1 MRYLVFGAGAVGSYL
16 GGSLALS
23 GRTVTFFD
31 RPEVVPAIASA
42 GMHLVDETGDSIL
55 SAPRITSDLEDA
67 CDGAEVIVLCVK
79 AYDCRAAADRLAALP
94 NRLPVIC
101 ILNGIGNED
110 TLMSAIGAE
119 NVVPASL
126 TSAVRFLAPGAVR
139 IERARG
145 VGLASGHP
153 LSERLRADFES
164 AGLRPRLYD
173 DAASMK
179 WSKLVTNLLSNAT
192 SAITGRSAADVYRHP
207 GLYNLEIEALRETCR
222 VITRSGRRLLA
233 LPGVP
238 VPWLGRLARLPKV
251 LTQPLLGRVVGGGR
265 GEKAPSLAYDVGRGR
280 SEVAWL
286 NGAVAQEGW
295 RLGVSTPANSLLTSI
310 VMDLVEGRSQAA
322 RYIGRPEELL
332 AQAARAGVP
341 GARV

>member
-16 GGSLALS
+16 GGRLALS
-23 GRTVTFFD
+23 GQTVTFFD
-31 RPEVVPAIASA
+31 RPDVAPAIASA
-42 GMHLVDETGDSIL
+42 GIHLVDETGDSIL
-55 SAPRITSDLEDA
+55 PAPRITSDLKDA
-67 CDGAEVIVLCVK
+67 CDGAEVVVLCVK
-79 AYDCRAAADRLAALP
+79 AYDCLAAADRLAALP
-94 NRLPVIC
+94 DRPPVLS

-110 TLMSAIGAE
+110 TLASAIGAD

-145 VGLASGHP
+145 VGLSSGHP
-153 LSERLRADFES
+153 LSERLRADFED

-173 DAASMK
+173 DPASMK
-179 WSKLVTNLLSNAT
+179 WSKLVTNLLSNAI
-192 SAITGRSAADVYRHP
+192 SAITGLSAGDVYHHP

-238 VPWLGRLARLPKV
+238 VPWLGRLAWLPKT
-251 LTQPLLGRVVGGGR
+251 LTRPLLERVVGGGR
-265 GEKAPSLAYDVGRGR
+265 GDKAPSLAYDVGRGR

-286 NGAVAQEGW
+286 NGAVAQEGR

-322 RYIGRPEELL
+322 RYAGRPEALL
-332 AQAARAGVP
+332 AEAARAGVP